1 MCTKLLRV
9 PEQAQSEHGQLTINM
24 MIPCQTW
31 ILEQLLC
38 GNITCIIIIIIIIII
53 YILFV
58 LSFVLLSTCH
68 ADMLLRRRSG
78 LYLRL
83 NVWDS

>member
-38 GNITCIIIIIIIIII
+38 GNITCIIIIVIIII

>member
-38 GNITCIIIIIIIIII
+38 GNITCIIIIIIIII